1 MKAIINFYSKRKDPF
16 TIISAASALL
26 AMVLRIV
33 LFSLKGAEHTT
44 AEVIWLLWLPLI
56 AAFFFAVTLLFCGQ
70 EALYKT
76 VIPVLMTEL
85 FFIIWGVCELS
96 ILLYIPLILTAL
108 GGSAMYILV
117 TSGKIKTSLPA
128 VIAFAVPAAGMLSLF
143 LRLLLLYELFSLD
156 ALSAFVLSAALFF
169 AVLSMRPR
177 YDDGSYVRRWGDRND
192 GRRLRSLSAI
202 FTVSPYIMVERND
215 ASNFIKDSIE
225 ITEIEKYI
233 REKRKQ
239 GLTNFGIMHVII
251 AAYVRAVAS
260 YPGINRFIGGQKIYS
275 RDYVEVN
282 MSIKKEMITS
292 APDTVIKVR
301 FSPSDTAEDIYRK
314 MNDKIEEVKNT
325 PLDSSFDGLARAI
338 NYIPGILL
346 KFVVFMLKMLDYF
359 GLLPRALTRLSPFH
373 GSMFI
378 TSMGSLGIPP
388 IYHHLYNFGNVPVFC
403 SFGCK
408 RSARELNAD
417 GEVVFKKYV
426 DWTWVTD
433 ERICDGFYFAT
444 ALKTIKRTL
453 IHPEKL
459 DFPPEKVERDCD

>member
-1 MKAIINFYSKRKDPF
+1 
-16 TIISAASALL
+16 
-26 AMVLRIV
+26 
-33 LFSLKGAEHTT
+33 
-44 AEVIWLLWLPLI
+44 
-56 AAFFFAVTLLFCGQ
+56 
-70 EALYKT
+70 
-76 VIPVLMTEL
+76 
-85 FFIIWGVCELS
+85 
-96 ILLYIPLILTAL
+96 
-108 GGSAMYILV
+108 MYILV